1 MLSKSVH
8 RVQMSSDQESLNG
21 LGCSIWEAT
30 FLISKQ
36 LYWATKQPSVSLLA
50 VRRCKYIYQV

>member
-1 MLSKSVH
+1 MLSKSVL

-36 LYWATKQPSVSLLA
+36 LYRATKQPSVSLLA

>member
-1 MLSKSVH
+1 MLSKSVL

-36 LYWATKQPSVSLLA
+36 LYLATEQPSVSLVA